1 MKNWLLLSSSFL
13 FILTVSFSFLQAQ
26 DSTQGSSEEEDY
38 EVDGPLAYGMR
49 CAIFFGPTDME
60 LEDLALNIAAT
71 DIDQLEASGTDGD
84 QSLQG
89 KEWLTSRKIKVYES
103 DASNL
108 YFRKMNGKL
117 VKLPRRKLQG
127 TWGVVFFDPK
137 KEPIQVSASDIAE
150 EGAIYF
156 GLEQ

>member
-1 MKNWLLLSSSFL
+1 MKNWLQLSVSLLL
-13 FILTVSFSFLQAQ
+13 ILLVSISPTPAQ
-26 DSTQGSSEEEDY
+26 DSTQGSSDEDDY
-38 EVDGPLAYGMR
+38 EVDGPMAYGMR

-60 LEDLALNIAAT
+60 LEDLALNIAAA
-71 DIDQLEASGTDGD
+71 DIDRLEAGEDDGD
-84 QSLQG
+84 QALQG
-89 KEWLTSRKIKVYES
+89 KEWLNTRKIKVYET

-108 YFRKMNGKL
+108 YFRKMDGKL

-137 KEPIQVSASDIAE
+137 KDPIQVGASDIAE